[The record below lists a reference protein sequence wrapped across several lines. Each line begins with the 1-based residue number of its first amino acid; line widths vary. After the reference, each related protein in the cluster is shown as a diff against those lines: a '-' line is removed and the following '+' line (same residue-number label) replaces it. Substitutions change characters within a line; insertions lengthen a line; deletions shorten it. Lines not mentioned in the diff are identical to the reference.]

1 MSKKYYLMV
10 NHYRTSTGYG
20 FANTWGARAYASRAE
35 RDAAL
40 RDGLPVNDQW
50 HVDNEGRRTRCR
62 SSIGLRLPTP
72 QERRQLNDDQAKHPG
87 LYDIVD

>member
-10 NHYRTSTGYG
+10 NHYRTSTGNG

-40 RDGLPVNDQW
+40 REGLPLNDQW
-50 HVDNEGRRTRCR
+50 DADGHPSLSTM
-62 SSIGLRLPTP
+62 GLRLPTAA
-72 QERRQLNDDQAKHPG
+72 ERKSLNADAE
-87 LYDIVD
+87 